1 MSASCGHDMQFDGM
15 SAKYKRALIAVI
27 LINGVMFAVEMVAGH
42 VGDSIALQ
50 ADALDFF
57 ADTAT
62 YALSLLVIG
71 MSVKVRSSVA
81 FFKGITLL
89 LMGLFILGSALYRV
103 FSVTQPEA
111 FIMSGIGMLAL
122 AANVASVIILMA
134 FKDGDANVR
143 SVWLCSRNDAI
154 GNVAVVAAGGLVAL
168 TGTRWPDLAVAM
180 IMAGLFTWSAVQI
193 LKQSIHENK
202 HHGAKGDG
210 HDGHTHDDAHS
221 HSGAE

>member
-27 LINGVMFAVEMVAGH
+27 LINGIMFFVEIVAGH
-42 VGDSIALQ
+42 VGHSVALQ

-62 YALSLLVIG
+62 YALSLAVIG
-71 MSVKVRSSVA
+71 MSIKTRSSVA

-89 LMGLFILGSALYRV
+89 LMGLWILSAALYRV
-103 FSVTQPEA
+103 FVAAEPEA
-111 FIMSGIGMLAL
+111 FIMSGVGMLAL

-168 TGTRWPDLAVAM
+168 THTRWPDLGVAL
-180 IMAGLFTWSAVQI
+180 IMAGLFTWSAVHI
-193 LKQSIHENK
+193 LKQSIHEYK
-202 HHGAKGDG
+202 HHGREGDG
-210 HDGHTHDDAHS
+210 RDEAHS